1 MNNKEKLLSIV
12 SYIGP
17 LSIVVYLF
25 ANNKDVTF
33 HSKQAIRLF
42 IYTTIL
48 LIITLLI
55 GKIKILWRL
64 SDIISSL
71 IILLN
76 IFLSVQGIQN
86 VISNKKTKLSLIN
99 KVIINK
105 KW

>member
-1 MNNKEKLLSIV
+1 MNNKEKILSIV

-25 ANNKDVTF
+25 ENNKDVTF

-64 SDIISSL
+64 SDIIFSV
-71 IILLN
+71 IIILN

-86 VISNKKTKLSLIN
+86 AINNKKVKLPLIN
-99 KVIINK
+99 KVIK
-105 KW
+105 KR

>member
-76 IFLSVQGIQN
+76 IFLSVQEIQN

-105 KW
+105 K

>member
-1 MNNKEKLLSIV
+1 MNNKEKILSIV

-25 ANNKDVTF
+25 ANNKNVTF

-42 IYTTIL
+42 IYTSIL

-64 SDIISSL
+64 SDIIFSV

>member
-1 MNNKEKLLSIV
+1 MNNKEKILSIV

-17 LSIVVYLF
+17 LSIIIYLF
-25 ANNKDVTF
+25 ANNKEVTF

-42 IYTTIL
+42 IYTSIL

-64 SDIISSL
+64 SDIIFSV

-86 VISNKKTKLSLIN
+86 VINNKKVKLPLIN
-99 KVIINK
+99 KVIK
-105 KW
+105 K

>member
-1 MNNKEKLLSIV
+1 MNNKEKILSIV

-42 IYTTIL
+42 IYTSIL

-64 SDIISSL
+64 SDIIFSV

-86 VISNKKTKLSLIN
+86 AINNKKVKLPLIN
-99 KVIINK
+99 KVIK
-105 KW
+105 MTK

>member
-64 SDIISSL
+64 SDIIFSV
-71 IILLN
+71 IIILN

-86 VISNKKTKLSLIN
+86 AINNKKVKLPLIN
-99 KVIINK
+99 KVIK
-105 KW
+105 K

>member
-25 ANNKDVTF
+25 ANNKEVTF

-99 KVIINK
+99 NVIINK
-105 KW
+105 K